1 MKSPASDVSLRALT
15 AQIISAYV
23 SNNEIEGDEL
33 MALIKSVHL
42 VIMALARK
50 ENEEA
55 KPVPA
60 VHPKK
65 SVFPDFIICLED
77 GKKLKLLRR
86 HLHTVYKMTP
96 QQYRSGGIF
105 RPNIRWSHRITLII
119 ALNLR
124 DVLVW
129 AIAANRHRRRL
140 LKTRRRTSN
149 IVPESFSPRPSHG
162 GELQHSCN
170 VRWWKLPTG
179 RVTLCWRQFLANGM
193 NSDTISFVHTRLA
206 ESRSDTQCHPGTS
219 QL

>member
-1 MKSPASDVSLRALT
+1 MKSPASDVSLHALT

-42 VIMALARK
+42 AMVALARK
-50 ENEEA
+50 ESDEA

-96 QQYRSGGIF
+96 QQYRE
-105 RPNIRWSHRITLII
+105 RWDLPPEYPMVAPNYANHRSQLARRIGLG
-119 ALNLR
+119 
-124 DVLVW
+124 
-129 AIAANRHRRRL
+129 HRR
-140 LKTRRRTSN
+140 
-149 IVPESFSPRPSHG
+149 
-162 GELQHSCN
+162 
-170 VRWWKLPTG
+170 
-179 RVTLCWRQFLANGM
+179 
-193 NSDTISFVHTRLA
+193 
-206 ESRSDTQCHPGTS
+206 
-219 QL
+219 